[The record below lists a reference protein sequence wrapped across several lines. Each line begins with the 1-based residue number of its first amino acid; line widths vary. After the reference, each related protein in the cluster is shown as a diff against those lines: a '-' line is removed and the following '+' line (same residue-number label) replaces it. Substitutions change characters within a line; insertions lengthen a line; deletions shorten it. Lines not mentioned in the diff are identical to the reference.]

1 MSHSRLN
8 SRDEAI
14 RSALA
19 AVSSEL
25 TPEGNS
31 GWRFAWPNGAPHLV
45 TANTDGDWL
54 LLEADCPGGTQGS
67 ESFCGTLARN
77 ACLDGLAKFV
87 LAGDG
92 SLRLRAEIPVLEGV
106 DPAPRLHETCS
117 GFEAGLTHKRD
128 SSAAEAS
135 PGEPEPFDLKR
146 LCSEAGWPF
155 AERGG
160 RKLAVELEVPGG
172 FSHAVLI
179 PEKRGVRITCE
190 VATLD
195 AISEECRQAVG
206 GFLLAA
212 SGLVRMARASVN
224 PNGTPSA
231 AQFEVVFGTTPS
243 PLEISS
249 ALESLSVCC
258 SLCGEE
264 IRTLQVPAVAERFL
278 ALRGWG
284 ADAALRR
291 KERTET

>member
-1 MSHSRLN
+1 MSASRIN
-8 SRDEAI
+8 PRDEAI

-25 TPEGNS
+25 RPAGNS
-31 GWRFAWPNGAPHLV
+31 GWRFAWRNGAPHLL

-54 LLEADCPGGTQGS
+54 LLEADCPGGAQGP
-67 ESFCGTLARN
+67 ESFWGALARN
-77 ACLDGLAKFV
+77 GSLPGLAKFA

-106 DPAPRLHETCS
+106 DPAPRLRETCS
-117 GFEAGLTHKRD
+117 GFEAGWTHKED
-128 SSAAEAS
+128 HSFAEAS
-135 PGEPEPFDLKR
+135 PGEPEPIDLKR
-146 LCSEAGWPF
+146 LCSEAGWPY

-160 RKLAVELEVPGG
+160 RKLAVELEVPGS
-172 FSHAVLI
+172 FSHAMLI
-179 PEKRGVRITCE
+179 PEKQGIRITCE
-190 VATLD
+190 IATLN
-195 AISEECRQAVG
+195 AIPEECRQAVA

-212 SGLVRMARASVN
+212 GGLVRMARASVN
-224 PNGTPSA
+224 AKGTPVA
-231 AQFEVVFGTTPS
+231 ARFEVVFGIPPS

-264 IRTLQVPAVAERFL
+264 IRTLRVPAIAERYL

-284 ADAALRR
+284 ADAAARR